1 MKKFANEKFQKAL
14 FNTYVR
20 VVDTLTAHNFLEES
34 EIFSAYEYEVIK
46 LDSMLQAQENET
58 NILIRRNSQT
68 KNSVGKLFYF

>member
-1 MKKFANEKFQKAL
+1 MKKFVNQKFQKAL

-34 EIFSAYEYEVIK
+34 EIFSAYEYEAIK

-58 NILIRRNSQT
+58 NILIRRCAKT
-68 KNSVGKLFYF
+68 KNEIGRLYNF